1 MESELRYS
9 DYQACLKYLVIYI
22 CKEEKSSSVFNN
34 ALTNVAQEI
43 KSDTSDIHG
52 IFKQSMIKTV
62 GQRDHSVQEVMHHL
76 LSLKGISS
84 AFEVIII
91 QMGKSKEFCTVLLF
105 LIYMLDETNM
115 RSHFLKYYS
124 TTLCNLLLPL
134 LIKLQN

>member
-9 DYQACLKYLVIYI
+9 DYQACLEYLVIYI
-22 CKEEKSSSVFNN
+22 CEEEKSSSVFNN
-34 ALTNVAQEI
+34 TLPNVAQEI

-115 RSHFLKYYS
+115 LSHFLKYYS
-124 TTLCNLLLPL
+124 TTLCNYFYLY
-134 LIKLQN
+134 